1 MNAIAKM
8 QMKAGIASRMLSH
21 SILLTCCI
29 MRKPTITS
37 AGAVAKEGIV
47 RNRGEKNRASR
58 KSAPDAIAVRPV
70 RPPSAI
76 PDADSTKVVMVE
88 VPRKL
93 ALFVEKVSLSCAAD
107 QGSKCIEHVD
117 EQEREHNY
125 DEVHAQ
131 DAGEVQFEECGSN
144 GSGHGDDS
152 GRNNAVEACFG
163 IRNIEADELADD
175 AEYPCRD
182 DAEKDRALDIAKHK
196 DRSDQD
202 AEDSQKNGDAFGIE
216 SAVRDR

>member
-1 MNAIAKM
+1 MEYMNAIAKM

-47 RNRGEKNRASR
+47 KNRGEKNRASR

-88 VPRKL
+88 VPRQAPHIVPTASERSAPLMPGSLPSSSRRL
-93 ALFVEKVSLSCAAD
+93 ALDAQPIRVPSVSNMSTNRNANITTTKSTLRTLEKSSLKNVGAT
-107 QGSKCIEHVD
+107 E
-117 EQEREHNY
+117 
-125 DEVHAQ
+125 
-131 DAGEVQFEECGSN
+131 AGMEMIPE
-144 GSGHGDDS
+144 
-152 GRNNAVEACFG
+152 G
-163 IRNIEADELADD
+163 ITL
-175 AEYPCRD
+175 
-182 DAEKDRALDIAKHK
+182 
-196 DRSDQD
+196 
-202 AEDSQKNGDAFGIE
+202 
-216 SAVRDR
+216 